1 MSAMQARG
9 LLLVSLMSAWSARAQ
24 DVPRPEPSDAYEEQ
38 FIGFDDFG
46 AVVTDHGLV
55 TGTVQWSVPYEGK
68 YKKPLAGVD
77 FYRKLGRADL
87 LQAYQDREALRTG
100 LTVGG
105 AVVIVA
111 GVIATVAIGVGQSE
125 DCGPVT
131 APGFATCVDRN
142 AHQGFDATAGAIA
155 LGVTLLGGG
164 LVWAGAAI
172 DPNPVGT
179 VEARQLAD
187 AYNREL
193 RQRLGAAPR
202 ADAVDVRLVPHL
214 EREGAGLMLA
224 VRF

>member
-68 YKKPLAGVD
+68 YTKPLAGV
-77 FYRKLGRADL
+77 
-87 LQAYQDREALRTG
+87 
-100 LTVGG
+100 
-105 AVVIVA
+105 
-111 GVIATVAIGVGQSE
+111 IAAVAIGVGQSE

-155 LGVTLLGGG
+155 LGGTLLGGG